1 MTPPPTKALI
11 IRFSSVGDIV
21 LSSLLIRV
29 FRREFPDCRLD
40 FAVKSTY
47 ADLVRHNP
55 NISNVITFPEKGSVA
70 ELTRMRTTI
79 RETGYDLIMDIHDS
93 IRSRVITFGH
103 PRTVRINK
111 RKLARFL
118 LVKTGFNLY
127 PRLGGSPGV
136 AERYLEP
143 VSSLGVEDDG
153 NGLEVFFPA
162 GTEIRADSLLGGTKG
177 PFVGI
182 APGSIHGNKVWLPD
196 RFARAGLA
204 IALEKRAGIILF
216 GSARE
221 RDRCDEIENLLRA
234 ERSELAVVN
243 TAAQTTLL
251 EVAALMDRCLVV
263 LTNDSGL
270 MHLAAARKRPVVAV
284 FGPTVKEFGF
294 FPTGTRSK
302 VVEHPA
308 LYCRPCTH
316 VGLKECPKGH
326 FRCMTE
332 IETGTVL
339 TAARELLEA

>member
-11 IRFSSVGDIV
+11 IRFSSVGDII

-29 FRREFPDCRLD
+29 FRRTFPDCRLD
-40 FAVKSTY
+40 FAVKTTY

-55 NISNVITFPEKGSVA
+55 YISNVIAFPEKGSFA
-70 ELTRMRTTI
+70 ELARMRTMI

-118 LVKTGFNLY
+118 LVKTGLNMY
-127 PRLGGSPGV
+127 ARLGGSPGV

-143 VSSLGVEDDG
+143 VRSLGVVDDG
-153 NGLEVFFPA
+153 NGPEVFFPA
-162 GTEIRADSLLGGTKG
+162 GTELMADSLLGGREG
-177 PFVGI
+177 QFVGV
-182 APGSIHGNKVWLPD
+182 APGSIHWNKMWPPD
-196 RFARAGLA
+196 RFARVALT
-204 IALEKRAGIILF
+204 IALEKRAGVILF

-221 RDRCDEIENLLRA
+221 KDRCDEIENILRT
-234 ERSELAVVN
+234 EQPDLAVVN
-243 TAAQTTLL
+243 TAAKTSLL

-270 MHLAAARKRPVVAV
+270 LHLAAARKRPVVAV

-294 FPTGTRSK
+294 FPTGTRSR
-302 VVEHPA
+302 VVENPT
-308 LYCRPCTH
+308 LNCRPCTH
-316 VGLKECPKGH
+316 IGLNECPKGH

-332 IETGTVL
+332 IEADVVL
-339 TAARELLEA
+339 TAAREMLDA

>member
-11 IRFSSVGDIV
+11 IRFSSVGDII
-21 LSSLLIRV
+21 LSSLLVRV
-29 FRREFPDCRLD
+29 FRRTFPDCGLD
-40 FAVKSTY
+40 FAVKTTY

-55 NISNVITFPEKGSVA
+55 YITNVIEFPEGGSFA
-70 ELTRMRTTI
+70 ELARMRTMI

-93 IRSRVITFGH
+93 LRSRVITFGH
-103 PRTVRINK
+103 PRTFRINK

-118 LVKTGFNLY
+118 LVKTGLNLY

-136 AERYLEP
+136 AERYLES
-143 VSSLGVEDDG
+143 VRRLGVVDDG
-153 NGLEVFFPA
+153 NGLEVFFPS
-162 GTEIRADSLLGGTKG
+162 GTALRADSLLGGRQD

-182 APGSIHGNKVWLPD
+182 APGSIHGNKMWLPD
-196 RFARAGLA
+196 RFARAALT
-204 IALEKRAGIILF
+204 IALEKRAGIMLF
-216 GSARE
+216 GSGRE
-221 RDRCDEIENLLRA
+221 KDRCDEIENLLRA
-234 ERSELAVVN
+234 ERPELAVVN
-243 TAAQTTLL
+243 TAAKTSLL

-294 FPTGTRSK
+294 FPTGTMSR
-302 VVEHPA
+302 VVEHPT

-316 VGLKECPKGH
+316 IGLKECPKGH

-332 IETGTVL
+332 IEPDAVL
-339 TAARELLEA
+339 TAARELLDA